1 MSDLLTK
8 YDAWLMDGGP
18 AALVIR
24 EQLEPVDGTVI
35 YPPTFAPPSKNE
47 KGQYNIDRFGSRF
60 EATARWNG
68 REERGEYGVRFED
81 TRADANVCLIN
92 TVGAEAN
99 RAEVIF
105 RPDKCGGKYASL
117 VPQVIIE
124 AGTERVNL
132 LDAGHRA
139 GDAIIRFT
147 PYGEILW
154 DAFQALLRGGNAE
167 PLAKA
172 APTSIVF
179 GVWDS
184 RGTQVKLP
192 RVFRSVIRAFNVR
205 ELTRNAQFSPAV
217 KYTANGLVKE
227 ELDQG
232 EGEKN
237 PLSREGFKDNP
248 AGRSVGGVIVDGE
261 IRREMSINL
270 AAIRRLRV
278 PKQSV
283 QSAATRE
290 PNASPAKQE
299 PFEIDL
305 DRTMALRRYILGLS
319 LVAATARTDERYD
332 LREGCHLRTK
342 PGTTR
347 SWTLV
352 QYDGTDVS
360 ISDLTDTLARDYANG
375 AMSGFFGPEGAGTQS
390 TTFDSDAANKWLALK
405 NGEQDERRRKAPMTK
420 QFSPAIDGSEASDA
434 EAPAESRQKRGRT

>member
-1 MSDLLTK
+1 MSDLLTT
-8 YDAWLMDGGP
+8 YDAWLQDGGP
-18 AALVIR
+18 AALVIH
-24 EQLEPVDGTVI
+24 EQLESVDGTVI

-47 KGQYNIDRFGSRF
+47 KGQYNIDRFGVEFKANANWSDRDD
-60 EATARWNG
+60 
-68 REERGEYGVRFED
+68 RGDFAVHVSE
-81 TRADANVCLIN
+81 TRSDANVCLIN

-99 RAEVIF
+99 RTEVVF

-117 VPQVIIE
+117 VPQIIIE

-147 PYGEILW
+147 PYGEVLW
-154 DAFQALLRGGNAE
+154 DAFQALLKSGNAE

-205 ELTRNAQFSPAV
+205 ELTRNSQFSPAV
-217 KYTANGLVKE
+217 RYTALGLVKE
-227 ELDQG
+227 ELDKGQG
-232 EGEKN
+232 DEN
-237 PLSREGFKDNP
+237 PLSRDGFNDNP

-270 AAIRRLRV
+270 AAIRRL
-278 PKQSV
+278 
-283 QSAATRE
+283 SAPRASLRE
-290 PNASPAKQE
+290 PGAAPAKHE
-299 PFEIDL
+299 PVELDL
-305 DRTMALRRYILGLS
+305 ERTMALRRYILGLS

-342 PGTTR
+342 TGTTP

-352 QYDGTDVS
+352 RYDGTDEPVK
-360 ISDLTDTLARDYANG
+360 LTESAASNYAEK
-375 AMSGFFGPEGAGTQS
+375 AAKEFFGPNGAGRQS
-390 TTFDSDAANKWLALK
+390 TTFDSNAANKWLALGK
-405 NGEQDERRRKAPMTK
+405 KEQEKRRRKDPMTK
-420 QFSPAIDGSEASDA
+420 QLSAPTGDDATPTETEASTA
-434 EAPAESRQKRGRT
+434 SRTRRSRK